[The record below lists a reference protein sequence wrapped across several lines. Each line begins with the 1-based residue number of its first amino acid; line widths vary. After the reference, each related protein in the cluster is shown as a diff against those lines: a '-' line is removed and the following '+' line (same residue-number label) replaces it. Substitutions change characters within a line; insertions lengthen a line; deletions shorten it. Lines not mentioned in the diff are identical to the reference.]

1 MIFGCSVFELS
12 FRVFRLAHVNVEAGV
27 RAELP
32 LWTFPFYTIQV
43 LIILLPVQFIVKHEA
58 LLFVNV
64 NWDPNNVHKV
74 SLTLFKK
81 RPDDDP
87 VGIETCS
94 NSYKIK

>member
-1 MIFGCSVFELS
+1 
-12 FRVFRLAHVNVEAGV
+12 
-27 RAELP
+27 
-32 LWTFPFYTIQV
+32 
-43 LIILLPVQFIVKHEA
+43 LLPVQFIVKHEA